1 VRANTEQAEACT
13 LNILFHV
20 LNLLSDLLYLALDSE
35 SILFDNHLICF
46 RRDSVRLTIK
56 FLRQEIERAEIVA
69 EEVASS
75 LVTIGT
81 LVQFIDHKSHRIS
94 EGRLAFPEDVQAK
107 DAISILSPLGSA
119 LLGLGPGQ
127 SIDWIDEA
135 GQDHR
140 LTVVAVL
147 PPGAQ
152 ARARR

>member
-1 VRANTEQAEACT
+1 MFVDFVTFGRQVAYMSIIENRPAIVVTRSDRDR
-13 LNILFHV
+13 
-20 LNLLSDLLYLALDSE
+20 LSDLLATSGARSASTE
-35 SILFDNHLICF
+35 
-46 RRDSVRLTIK
+46 
-56 FLRQEIERAEIVA
+56 FLRQEIERAEIVD

-94 EGRLAFPEDVQAK
+94 EGRLTFPEDVQTK

-127 SIDWIDEA
+127 SIDWIDDA
-135 GQDHR
+135 GQDRR

>member
-1 VRANTEQAEACT
+1 LGAGGIYVDNRKQTRHRRHAFRSGSPFRSA
-13 LNILFHV
+13 
-20 LNLLSDLLYLALDSE
+20 SDLGCA
-35 SILFDNHLICF
+35 F
-46 RRDSVRLTIK
+46 SVHRIPASG
-56 FLRQEIERAEIVA
+56 IERAEIVA
-69 EEVASS
+69 KEVASS

-94 EGRLAFPEDVQAK
+94 EGRLAFPEELQAT